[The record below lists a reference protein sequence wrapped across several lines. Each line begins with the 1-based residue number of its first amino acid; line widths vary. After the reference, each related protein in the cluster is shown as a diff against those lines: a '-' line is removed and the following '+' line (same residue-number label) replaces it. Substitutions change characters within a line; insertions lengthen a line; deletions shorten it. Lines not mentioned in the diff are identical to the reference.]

1 MVAGKV
7 RVTMGFHKS
16 PSSKPKD
23 IPPPPPPPLKPPSGS
38 AGKPSNPGSNQKP
51 GFTRYFPRASA
62 QVHNASSRSDQNAVV
77 SELRRQV
84 EELLEREA
92 LLKTEVLEL
101 KLLRE
106 SVSVIPLLES
116 QIAEKNGELEDSRKE
131 TARLAEENER
141 LLREVERSEEV
152 RRESERREKEME
164 SKLRKLVSS
173 EDHALSVSQRFQGL
187 MDASAKSSLIRSLKR
202 VGSMKNVP
210 DPISNQESNK
220 KDEIESHSMS
230 NSEEPLS
237 AVRSRVPRVPKPP
250 PKRSFSSNGSGDS
263 IANLPPPQRT
273 NPPPPPPPP
282 PPPLLQRPPPPSVSK
297 APPPPPPPPKSLNIA
312 SAKVRRVPEVVEF
325 YHSLMRRDSTNSR
338 RDSTGGGNAAAEAVF
353 ASSNARDMIGEI
365 ENRSVYLLAI
375 KTDVETQGD
384 FIRFLIKEVEN
395 AAFLDI
401 EDVVSF
407 VKWLDDEL
415 SYLVDE
421 RAVLKHFEWPEQKA
435 DALREAAFCYFDLK
449 KLISEASRFREDP
462 RQPSGSALKKM
473 QALFEKLEHG
483 VYSLSRMKESAATK
497 FKTFQ
502 IPVDWMLETGITSQ
516 IKLASVK
523 LAMKYMK
530 RVSAELEAIGGGGPE
545 EEELIVQGVRFAFRV
560 HQFAGGFDAET
571 MRAFQELRDKA
582 RSCHIQCQSQTH
594 QHKLLFRSTPC

>member
-1 MVAGKV
+1 
-7 RVTMGFHKS
+7 
-16 PSSKPKD
+16 
-23 IPPPPPPPLKPPSGS
+23 
-38 AGKPSNPGSNQKP
+38 
-51 GFTRYFPRASA
+51 
-62 QVHNASSRSDQNAVV
+62 
-77 SELRRQV
+77 
-84 EELLEREA
+84 
-92 LLKTEVLEL
+92 
-101 KLLRE
+101 
-106 SVSVIPLLES
+106 
-116 QIAEKNGELEDSRKE
+116 
-131 TARLAEENER
+131 
-141 LLREVERSEEV
+141 
-152 RRESERREKEME
+152 
-164 SKLRKLVSS
+164 
-173 EDHALSVSQRFQGL
+173 
-187 MDASAKSSLIRSLKR
+187 
-202 VGSMKNVP
+202 
-210 DPISNQESNK
+210 
-220 KDEIESHSMS
+220 
-230 NSEEPLS
+230 
-237 AVRSRVPRVPKPP
+237 
-250 PKRSFSSNGSGDS
+250 
-263 IANLPPPQRT
+263 
-273 NPPPPPPPP
+273 
-282 PPPLLQRPPPPSVSK
+282 
-297 APPPPPPPPKSLNIA
+297 
-312 SAKVRRVPEVVEF
+312 
-325 YHSLMRRDSTNSR
+325 MRRDSTNSR
-338 RDSTGGGNAAAEAVF
+338 RDSTGAAAEVVV

-395 AAFLDI
+395 AAFSDI
-401 EDVVSF
+401 EDVVPF

-421 RAVLKHFEWPEQKA
+421 RAVLKQFEWPEQKA

-462 RQPSGSALKKM
+462 RQPSCSALKKM

-530 RVSAELEAIGGGGPE
+530 RVSAELEVIGGGGPE

-594 QHKLLFRSTPC
+594 QHKLVFRSTPC